1 MLDYFLTVKSK
12 VMEYNVQSV
21 HFDADAKLIDFIE
34 KKLNKLET
42 FHDKIISADVI
53 LKLEN
58 NGELKDKIVEIKL
71 NLSGA
76 ILISKENCKTFEEA
90 TDLVCEALRKQIMK
104 FKEKIR
110 EY

>member
-1 MLDYFLTVKSK
+1 
-12 VMEYNVQSV
+12 MEYNVQSV
-21 HFDADAKLIDFIE
+21 HFNEDAKLIDFIE
-34 KKLNKLET
+34 KKINKLET

-58 NGELKDKIVEIKL
+58 NGQVKDKIVEIKL
-71 NLSGA
+71 NLPGTV
-76 ILISKENCKTFEEA
+76 LISKDNCKTFEEA
-90 TDLVCEALRKQIMK
+90 VDLVCDALRKQIMK

>member
-1 MLDYFLTVKSK
+1 
-12 VMEYNVQSV
+12 MEYNVQSV
-21 HFDADAKLIDFIE
+21 HFNADAKLIDFIE
-34 KKLNKLET
+34 KKINKLET

-58 NGELKDKIVEIKL
+58 NGQVKDKIVEIKL
-71 NLSGA
+71 NLPGTV
-76 ILISKENCKTFEEA
+76 LISKDNCKTFEEA
-90 TDLVCEALRKQIMK
+90 VDLVCDALRKQIMK

>member
-1 MLDYFLTVKSK
+1 
-12 VMEYNVQSV
+12 MEYNLQSV
-21 HFDADAKLIDFIE
+21 HFDADIKLIDFIE

-53 LKLEN
+53 LKMEN
-58 NGELKDKIVEIKL
+58 NEQIKDKIVEIKL
-71 NLSGA
+71 NMPGTVLV
-76 ILISKENCKTFEEA
+76 SKENCKTFEESV
-90 TDLVCEALRKQIMK
+90 DLVCDALRKQILK